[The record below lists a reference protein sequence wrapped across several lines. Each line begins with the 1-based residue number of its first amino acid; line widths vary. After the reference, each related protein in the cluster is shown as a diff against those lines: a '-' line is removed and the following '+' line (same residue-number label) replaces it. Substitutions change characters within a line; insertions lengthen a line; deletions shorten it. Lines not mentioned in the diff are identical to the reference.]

1 MSSVN
6 LSDLLK
12 KNLVEKFQS
21 DSSQIKNELEIAK
34 NDLGAAK
41 KMLTIQEWGWAHNAA
56 YNAML
61 QAGRALM
68 FAKGYRPK
76 TQEHHLAVVSF
87 MGTVYLAK
95 FSEDLIKSFSK
106 ARLRRNESLYDRA
119 GIISEKQARN
129 LVDKAEAF
137 VGTAKELLKM

>member
-12 KNLVEKFQS
+12 KNLIEKFQS
-21 DSSQIKNELEIAK
+21 DPLQITNEMEIAK
-34 NDLGAAK
+34 NDLGSAK
-41 KMLTIQEWGWAHNAA
+41 KMLSIQEWGWAHNAG

-76 TQEHHLAVVSF
+76 AQEHHLAVVSF
-87 MGTVYLAK
+87 VEAVYVAK
-95 FSEDLIKSFSK
+95 FSDDLIKSFSK
-106 ARLRRNESLYDRA
+106 ARLRRNESLYDQA
-119 GIISEKQARN
+119 GIISEKQSRN

-137 VGTAKELLKM
+137 VNISKELLKA

>member
-1 MSSVN
+1 MN

-12 KNLVEKFQS
+12 RNLVEKFQS
-21 DSSQIKNELEIAK
+21 DPTQIKNELEIAK
-34 NDLGAAK
+34 NDLNAAK

-87 MGTVYLAK
+87 MEAVYSAK
-95 FSEDLIKSFSK
+95 FSDDSLNSFSK

-119 GIISEKQARN
+119 GLISEKQARN
-129 LVDKAEAF
+129 LVDKAETF
-137 VGTAKELLKM
+137 VNTATSLLKM